1 MKRLLACSLI
11 LGFLWGVAPGWTD
24 EPAEAPALAQS
35 IRRLGP
41 VPTLEQRLDALE
53 QLDEELAEA
62 QRQLETSTT
71 TAARRELKARI
82 RELQATQD
90 TLFEELEA
98 IVGPLPPAV
107 RHEPP
112 TQLEQQL
119 EAQQRHYEA
128 ILESDVERRLPSE

>member
-1 MKRLLACSLI
+1 MKRLLACGVI
-11 LGFLWGVAPGWTD
+11 LGLFWGAALGWTD
-24 EPAEAPALAQS
+24 EPAEGPA
-35 IRRLGP
+35 
-41 VPTLEQRLDALE
+41 PTLEQRLDALE

-71 TAARRELKARI
+71 ASARRQLKARI

-90 TLFEELEA
+90 TLLDELEA

-119 EAQQRHYEA
+119 EAQQRHHEA
-128 ILESDVERRLPSE
+128 ILERDVERRLPSE